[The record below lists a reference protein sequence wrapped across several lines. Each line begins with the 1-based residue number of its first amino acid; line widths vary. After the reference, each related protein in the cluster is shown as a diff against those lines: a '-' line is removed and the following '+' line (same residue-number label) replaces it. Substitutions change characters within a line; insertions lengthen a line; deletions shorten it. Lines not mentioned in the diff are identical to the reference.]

1 MKKLFIT
8 SIVLMAALVAQAQ
21 MKIAPKLEKGFKAV
35 YVEDGSINNGNAE
48 LKVTVETQYLV
59 SDVTADGAVLE
70 VTQLSSNVEPVG
82 ATAENPMAQIVG
94 ISQKVLDG
102 VTMKIATD
110 ADGQPV
116 KILNIDEVQD
126 LGKKVIGATI
136 DQLYANMPQL
146 AQMAPKEALTAQ
158 FGDKLSAEGILDGL
172 KNSIDVMTLNGKT
185 VSNGATEEYTNEDG
199 IKMKRMY
206 FVTGKNVICNSSLNM
221 TKDELKALIIAEVE
235 KEAPEQAKMIKD
247 NIDMIMGQ
255 VKFEM
260 NEKGTYEF
268 QENGWPKTI
277 KTEKKQDMMGQ
288 SMNSKS
294 VITLK

>member
-136 DQLYANMPQL
+136 DQLYAKMPQL

-247 NIDMIMGQ
+247 NIDIIMGQ

>member
-8 SIVLMAALVAQAQ
+8 SIMLMAALVAQAQ

-136 DQLYANMPQL
+136 DQLYAKMPQL

-268 QENGWPKTI
+268 QENGWPKSI

>member
-126 LGKKVIGATI
+126 LGKKVIEATI
-136 DQLYANMPQL
+136 DQLYAKMPQL

-268 QENGWPKTI
+268 QENGWPKSI

>member
-136 DQLYANMPQL
+136 DQLYAKMPQL

-268 QENGWPKTI
+268 QENGWPKSI

>member
-268 QENGWPKTI
+268 QENGWPKSI